1 MAPKTETD
9 PQQLAAEA
17 QTEAEEVKADIA
29 ETKADIAETKE
40 DIAEAKEAGDS
51 GRVAR
56 LEEQLKA
63 QDAKL
68 DTVIA
73 QLGKIADR
81 PFHPAPEL
89 APEPAAP
96 AAGTPET
103 PAAPAAEDKP
113 AKPKG
118 RRASRAFFGSR
129 VDDDD

>member
-9 PQQLAAEA
+9 PQQLAEEVK
-17 QTEAEEVKADIA
+17 TEAEEVKADIA
-29 ETKADIAETKE
+29 ETKE
-40 DIAEAKEAGDS
+40 DIADAKEAGDTH
-51 GRVAR
+51 RVAR

-89 APEPAAP
+89 NPEPAAP
-96 AAGTPET
+96 AAPET

-113 AKPKG
+113 AKAKG

>member
-17 QTEAEEVKADIA
+17 QTEAEEV
-29 ETKADIAETKE
+29 KADIAETKE

-96 AAGTPET
+96 AAPET
-103 PAAPAAEDKP
+103 PAAEAPAAEDKP
-113 AKPKG
+113 VKPKG